1 MPGSWGAEART
12 TGLAWVCPLAW
23 SSLGSQAWG
32 GLPLHHLATSRWWGQ
47 DQDEC
52 QVTPGGLE
60 GGMWP
65 TISHGG
71 TATTQ
76 MSFNLHDKV
85 EPLLRADRMLL
96 GQFPKI
102 I

>member
-1 MPGSWGAEART
+1 MPGSWGAEAGT
-12 TGLAWVCPLAW
+12 AGLARVCPLAW
-23 SSLGSQAWG
+23 SSLGSPAW
-32 GLPLHHLATSRWWGQ
+32 GLPLHRLATSWGWGQ

-52 QVTPGGLE
+52 QIAPGGLE

-65 TISHGG
+65 AVSHGG

-85 EPLLRADRMLL
+85 APLLRADRMPL